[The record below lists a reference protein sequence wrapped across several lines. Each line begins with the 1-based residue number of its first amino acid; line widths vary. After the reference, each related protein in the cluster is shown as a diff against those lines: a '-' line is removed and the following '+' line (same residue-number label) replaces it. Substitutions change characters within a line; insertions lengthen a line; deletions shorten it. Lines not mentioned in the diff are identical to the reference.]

1 MGGEG
6 GLHFLPQEGQM
17 FIQAYPS
24 LLKRSR
30 AVLEISWEQCFLES
44 GRTICLWNSHLQSVM
59 LVLSLT
65 VQKAYRNT
73 RCRNVAYFLKRYWNK
88 VSRVLVAA
96 GIKHAVFTAHY
107 CSAQHWIS
115 PTGLTGWK
123 WDVLVPLSR
132 VWWIS
137 MHFYTHSIF

>member
-44 GRTICLWNSHLQSVM
+44 GRTICLWNSHLQSVT

-88 VSRVLVAA
+88 ASRVLVAA

-115 PTGLTGWK
+115 PTGLPGWK

-137 MHFYTHSIF
+137 VHFCTHSIF

>member
-1 MGGEG
+1 M
-6 GLHFLPQEGQM
+6 LHFGLRGSLVPHRPPLSQGYGSQCPFSRHGCFACFLPSSQECLSA
-17 FIQAYPS
+17 FLAC
-24 LLKRSR
+24 LLSSCSFVVKTK
-30 AVLEISWEQCFLES
+30 QCFLES

-107 CSAQHWIS
+107 CSAQH
-115 PTGLTGWK
+115 
-123 WDVLVPLSR
+123 
-132 VWWIS
+132 
-137 MHFYTHSIF
+137 